1 LEFNAFRAPALTH
14 LTENCCLSVFLIKAT
29 GHRVMN
35 VLLSQEYSDGTKY
48 SQVTL
53 REKCYVLI
61 KACTEAEKKLGNQNL
76 TGELDILL
84 LYIWNTYFS
93 VTLCL
98 SQEAHGCNIVRQL
111 IIYNLS

>member
-1 LEFNAFRAPALTH
+1 MEFNAFRAPALTH

-61 KACTEAEKKLGNQNL
+61 KACTEAEKKI
-76 TGELDILL
+76 GEPKFNRGAGHFIVIHLEHLLFCDIVLK
-84 LYIWNTYFS
+84 S
-93 VTLCL
+93 R
-98 SQEAHGCNIVRQL
+98 SPRM
-111 IIYNLS
+111 